1 VAEEVSLCPT
11 SYAEK
16 PKDGMSAEILGRDLL
31 AEVEEESL
39 NEVGPL
45 FLDTLHIQ

>member
-1 VAEEVSLCPT
+1 M

-16 PKDGMSAEILGRDLL
+16 SKDGMSAEILGRNLL
-31 AEVEEESL
+31 AEVKEESL

-45 FLDTLHIQ
+45 FLNAVHLR

>member
-1 VAEEVSLCPT
+1 MAEKVSLRPT

-16 PKDGMSAEILGRDLL
+16 PKDGMSAEILGCELL
-31 AEVEEESL
+31 AEVKEESL

-45 FLDTLHIQ
+45 LLDTLHI